1 MKKAT
6 VPSNRLTIRFKKVEG
21 KKATKIFLGSREIEK
36 TLDGCME
43 ILGTTTG
50 CFIFEEY
57 GYTCSFYVNDT
68 IVFSEQIVFPRWG
81 DIDTANKWLAKMK
94 EIKNAVNAEMHKNE
108 STEVFI
114 DL

>member
-6 VPSNRLTIRFKKVEG
+6 VPSNRLTIRFKKIAGV
-21 KKATKIFLGSREIEK
+21 KVTSVFLGAREIEK
-36 TLDGCME
+36 TLDASIE

-50 CFIFEEY
+50 NFIFEQY

-68 IVFSEQIVFPRWG
+68 IVFSEQIIFPRWG
-81 DIDTANKWLAKMK
+81 DIDTANKWLTKMK
-94 EIKNAVNAEMHKNE
+94 EVKNAVNAEMHKNE